1 MARRTDDEHT
11 APRRRSHAKT
21 PEERESLLIAKSL
34 NLIERQ
40 IDDGSVSSTVLSI
53 YAKAGTERD
62 RLEKERLRNENE
74 VLRKKVQTMEA
85 AVDVKNLME
94 DALAAFKGYSG
105 NSRVADDFDDED
117 DYYD

>member
-1 MARRTDDEHT
+1 MARRNDDEH

-21 PEERESLLIAKSL
+21 PEERESLLISKSL

-40 IDDGSVSSTVLSI
+40 IEDGSVSSTVLSI

-74 VLRKKVQTMEA
+74 VLKKKVESMAA

-94 DALAAFKGYSG
+94 DALSAFKGYSG
-105 NSRVADDFDDED
+105 QPRLDLDDDDG
-117 DYYD
+117 YYD